1 MTLRRVDAR
10 FALPHPVERATVLG
24 DLDAWRQGLELAGV
38 EVTSGDVDLVVAPSA
53 LADQAVIRSADAILL
68 EGRGGDRAL
77 VRAGYH
83 VRKLLPLPDLE
94 EPDLLL
100 PVERG
105 TPARYALV
113 RWRPAESV
121 AKRTRNRAVAALVAR
136 GVLPDVRPVQVLGLR
151 TAAPPFPLAA
161 AEPLGL
167 DAGSGWFLTLG
178 QGDALTRAVFH
189 VFPDGSGEPAW
200 VVKIARVP
208 GYEEPFVRD
217 ELGLRIARQA
227 SDLVARHAPR
237 FVGRFEVGGL
247 HGSVETAAVG
257 ERLST
262 LLRRAA
268 RPDGVALVE
277 TIAAWILGVERE
289 TATPPD
295 GLAEKRNR
303 LRQEVLPA
311 WTDRGAPA
319 DLVERVPA
327 VPAVLQHDDLGTW
340 NIVADG
346 ASFTVV
352 DWESARERGFPLWDL
367 LYFLVDALAQLDGAW
382 SDDDRVRHAL
392 ALLRGELVSSP
403 VLFGWVRR
411 AVDASRIP
419 AEAVGPLATLCWL
432 HHGLSHVKRLAPSES
447 LDGSLAGRIPPVERI
462 APAWLQDPLL
472 GTEWER
478 WRP

>member
-1 MTLRRVDAR
+1 VTLRRVDAR
-10 FALPHPVERATVLG
+10 FALARRVERATVLG
-24 DLDAWRQGLELAGV
+24 HLDAWRQGLELA
-38 EVTSGDVDLVVAPSA
+38 EVQVTDGNVDLVVAPSA
-53 LADQAVIRSADAILL
+53 LADQAVARRSDAILL
-68 EGRGGDRAL
+68 EGRGGARAL

-94 EPDLLL
+94 APDLLL

-105 TPARYALV
+105 APSRYALV

-121 AKRTRNRAVAALVAR
+121 PKRMRNLSLAALVER
-136 GVLPDVRPVQVLGLR
+136 GVLPAVRPVQVVGVR

-161 AEPLGL
+161 AAPLGL

-189 VFPDGSGEPAW
+189 VFPEGSGEPAW

-217 ELGLRIARQA
+217 ERGLRIARQA
-227 SDLVARHAPR
+227 SDLVARHSPR

-262 LLRRAA
+262 LLRRTTHAE
-268 RPDGVALVE
+268 GLALVE
-277 TIAAWILGVERE
+277 KIAAWTLGVERE
-289 TATPPD
+289 TAAPPD
-295 GLAEKRNR
+295 GLAGQRER
-303 LRQEVLPA
+303 LREDVLPA

-340 NIVADG
+340 NIVADD

-367 LYFLVDALAQLDGAW
+367 LYFLVDALAQLDGAR

-403 VLFGWVRR
+403 VLFGWTRR
-411 AVDASRIP
+411 AVEASRIP

-432 HHGLSHVKRLAPSES
+432 HHGLSHVKRLASSGS
-447 LDGSLAGRIPPVERI
+447 LDAGRIPPVERI

-472 GTEWER
+472 GAGWER
-478 WRP
+478 WRN